1 MLKDFSLE
9 YFDIIILAGQS
20 NSEGYGFGGVENPYE
35 PNEQVWYM
43 EGNCIY
49 DADKEIWYV
58 NGEFTISR
66 AAEKV
71 FGNELQST
79 YALSFAREYIN
90 SGLLKEGRKLLILR
104 TAVGGTGFLNN
115 QWKMTDVLYL
125 RMMEMIADA
134 LALNKN
140 NRLVGLLWH
149 QGETDVD
156 LGASYEIHY
165 YHLMKLL
172 CSVRDEF
179 HVPRLPFIAGDFA
192 HYWKVGK
199 EEKCAPVIDAIRD
212 VCKDCGYG
220 AFVETDGL
228 LSNFEELNRNTLGW
242 KDDVHFSRKSCYI
255 LGKRYFEAFCRIE
268 KED

>member
-9 YFDIIILAGQS
+9 NYDIIIQAGQS
-20 NSEGYGFGGVENPYE
+20 NSEGYGFGETAQPYE

-43 EGNCIY
+43 EGNYIY
-49 DADKEIWYV
+49 DADKEIWHV

-115 QWKMTDVLYL
+115 QWKMTDALYL

-140 NRLVGLLWH
+140 NRLVGMLWH
-149 QGETDVD
+149 QGETDAE
-156 LGASYEIHY
+156 LGATYEIHY
-165 YHLMKLL
+165 DHLMKLL
-172 CSVRDEF
+172 CSVREKF
-179 HVPRLPFIAGDFA
+179 QVPRLPFITADFT
-192 HYWKVGK
+192 HHWKNGNI
-199 EEKCAPVIDAIRD
+199 EKCTPVLEAIRA

-228 LSNFEELNRNTLGW
+228 LSNFQELNRNTLGW
-242 KDDVHFSRKSCYI
+242 MDDVHFSRNACYT
-255 LGKRYFEAFCRIE
+255 LGKRYFDAFLSLTT
-268 KED
+268 